1 MIPSGSSAPSLLK
14 RRLFYVLVTGLV
26 LITGYL
32 SRRWSARDSFVHDYM
47 GDAIWAAMIYF
58 GFRCL
63 LPAAPL
69 RKAFTAALITCFL
82 IEISQLY
89 QAPWL
94 NAIRHT
100 WLGGLILGYVF
111 LWSDLLM
118 YSLGILAAWLTDRFL
133 LTKSRWWHRPV

>member
-1 MIPSGSSAPSLLK
+1 MVSPGSSAPSLLK
-14 RRLFYVLVTGLV
+14 RRLFYALVTGLV

-32 SRRWSARDSFVHDYM
+32 SRKWSVRGSLIHDYA
-47 GDAIWAAMIYF
+47 GDAIWAGMIYF

-63 LPAAPL
+63 SPAAAPGRAL
-69 RKAFTAALITCFL
+69 TAALIATYL
-82 IEISQLY
+82 IEITQLY

-94 NAIRHT
+94 NTVRHT

-118 YSLGILAAWLTDRFL
+118 YSLGILSAWLADRFFRTRL
-133 LTKSRWWHRPV
+133 PP